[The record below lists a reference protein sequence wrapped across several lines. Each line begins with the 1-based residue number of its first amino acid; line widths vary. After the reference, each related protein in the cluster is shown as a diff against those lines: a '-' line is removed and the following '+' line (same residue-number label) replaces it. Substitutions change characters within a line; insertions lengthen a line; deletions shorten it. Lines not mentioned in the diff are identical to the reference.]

1 MKKMSI
7 LALVGALVVAM
18 SAGTAVAKPDKA
30 KGPKKPKTVT
40 YVFHGTVETV
50 TLGTDSPTGE
60 TVGSGSVT
68 VDVKKGNKAA
78 RTFAK
83 SNGTSQTFEVDS
95 DGIDS
100 DTKFEVNGEDAT
112 LADVQVGDEVK
123 VQVKAPASDTS
134 LTARQLQVEDE
145 SAEDS
150 APAT

>member
-18 SAGTAVAKPDKA
+18 TAGTAVAKPDKA

-78 RTFAK
+78 RTFVAAH
-83 SNGTSQTFEVDS
+83 SASQTFEVDS
-95 DGIDS
+95 D
-100 DTKFEVNGEDAT
+100 TKIEVNGEDAT
-112 LADVQVGDEVK
+112 LTDVQVGDEVK

>member
-1 MKKMSI
+1 MMKKMSI

-18 SAGTAVAKPDKA
+18 TAGTAVAKPDKA

-78 RTFAK
+78 RTFVAAH
-83 SNGTSQTFEVDS
+83 SASQTFEVDS
-95 DGIDS
+95 D
-100 DTKFEVNGEDAT
+100 TKIEVNGEDAT
-112 LADVQVGDEVK
+112 LTDVQVGDEVK

-150 APAT
+150 APAA